1 MRFCAWV
8 RRSRPTGKCTTWAG
22 SGPISLLDLAETMV
36 RIAGKGDVELVP
48 WPEERKRIDIGD
60 VYSSYARIE
69 AELGWRP
76 TTALED
82 GLRSTFAYYEA
93 NRERYW

>member
-1 MRFCAWV
+1 M
-8 RRSRPTGKCTTWAG
+8 
-22 SGPISLLDLAETMV
+22 
-36 RIAGKGDVELVP
+36 ELVP

-76 TTALED
+76 LTSLEE
-82 GLRSTFAYYEA
+82 GLRSTFDVL
-93 NRERYW
+93 